1 MRTPVRFINFEHT
14 RKSAGF
20 SLMKS
25 VNHCPHCGTYSC
37 FRIRRNHVQRLF
49 NRPQRWQC
57 ESCERIKRVRAY

>member
-1 MRTPVRFINFEHT
+1 
-14 RKSAGF
+14 
-20 SLMKS
+20 MKS

-37 FRIRRNHVQRLF
+37 FRIRRNQVQRLF